1 MPSKSPKEIEAE
13 LDRLLRPCGLSAQG
27 LWRVM
32 RYEIETN
39 SNRGELR
46 VNAAPASVEQIAVM
60 AGRSPEKVLPTLRKL
75 VSAGVLAQTSA
86 GLYFSPQLA
95 RLDAFRDRQS
105 DRQRRRRKGV
115 TSHPEGVTSHPKGRD
130 IDPLSHPCHAGSPS
144 PPPPDGSSLPNPLS
158 SFPLSRSPSGVVVDA
173 GGIESETSSQ
183 QQARREGEARRDAV
197 NWITAEA
204 PSFLR
209 SGPAAFTRLILRVGK
224 DEAIRQVKA
233 ALADPDVGNPFAYV
247 EAVMD
252 RQKAQRQ
259 TTPANGNGSAAP
271 HQVIDFEA
279 ERRKQAA
286 QRAVDMARKRRT
298 S

>member
-1 MPSKSPKEIEAE
+1 MPSKSPKEIETE

-130 IDPLSHPCHAGSPS
+130 INPLSHPCHAGSPS

-158 SFPLSRSPSGVVVDA
+158 SFPLSRSPSGVVVGDA
-173 GGIESETSSQ
+173 DEKESPSQ
-183 QQARREGEARRDAV
+183 AKARTESEARRFAV
-197 NWITAEA
+197 AWISANA
-204 PSFLR
+204 GSFLR
-209 SGPAAFTRLILRVGK
+209 SGPAAFTRLILRLGK
-224 DEAIRQVKA
+224 DEALRLVSEA
-233 ALADPDVGNPFAYV
+233 AADPNVGNPFAFV
-247 EAVMD
+247 EGKLD
-252 RQKAQRQ
+252 RQRLQRE